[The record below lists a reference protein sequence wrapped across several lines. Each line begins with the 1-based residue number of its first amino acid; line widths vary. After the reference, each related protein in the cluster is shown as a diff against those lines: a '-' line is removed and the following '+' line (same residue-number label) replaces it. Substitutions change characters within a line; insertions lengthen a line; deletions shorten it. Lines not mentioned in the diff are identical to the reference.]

1 MDAGILVVI
10 VAAVVVIGA
19 FVALWMNQN
28 KTKNDKRRY
37 SHDEGNTD
45 LLITQI
51 NDPQD
56 ETKPRG
62 SR

>member
-1 MDAGILVVI
+1 MIA
-10 VAAVVVIGA
+10 AAVVVIAA
-19 FVALWMNQN
+19 FVVLRMNQN
-28 KTKNDKRRY
+28 KAKNDKRRY
-37 SHDEGNTD
+37 NDEGNTD